1 METHMNLF
9 GVPRHLEALIQAGL
23 SFMWPLG
30 SVLKTVWPS
39 FEASWSL
46 WGASWRALGRSQ
58 QRLGSPKMA
67 FGRSWGRW
75 SCTFAPRFCHYGNL
89 VFKRVLGSSFSN
101 CFGVMLKPKTV
112 ILLRTSTKNQKND
125 VCADVIKT
133 LKYYRFGND
142 FWFNFGVMLEPK
154 TVILLRTSF
163 KNRIRDIFE
172 NIMKTVY
179 IH

>member
-1 METHMNLF
+1 MNLF

-30 SVLKTVWPS
+30 SVLKTVWDIFWGVMKPMGS
-39 FEASWSL
+39 F
-46 WGASWRALGRSQ
+46 
-58 QRLGSPKMA
+58 LGSSWKVSATSWDPKMA

-101 CFGVMLKPKTV
+101 CFGVMLKPKTM
-112 ILLRTSTKNQKND
+112 ILLRTSFKNHNFN
-125 VCADVIKT
+125 VCEDVIET
-133 LKYYRFGND
+133 LKYYYFGND
-142 FWFNFGVMLEPK
+142 FRFNFGVMLKPK

-163 KNRIRDIFE
+163 KNHNFNVCEDVIETFR
-172 NIMKTVY
+172 Y
-179 IH
+179 Y